1 MEYFCAAKPQS
12 RDLKAVQG
20 AKRLMLQRLVN
31 YLMGSKT
38 VEHVF
43 LNQQLLAPDKKQQAQ
58 DYYIFSYWQEF
69 KKNADFLADAYF

>member
-1 MEYFCAAKPQS
+1 
-12 RDLKAVQG
+12 
-20 AKRLMLQRLVN
+20 MLERLVN
-31 YLMGSKT
+31 YLMVSKT

-69 KKNADFLADAYF
+69 KKNADFFTDAYF